1 LKFTLNDLIAFSNEE
16 VLRFVKNNFQ
26 PSENLLERFSEWI
39 NINYMKLNQ
48 IIPGVERFLLPLL
61 FLVLPSFLTA
71 QKNTNLN
78 VIVIFTDDQ
87 GYQDLGCFGS
97 PDISTPR
104 IDQMAK
110 EGMRLT
116 SFYSAN
122 PVCSASRAALLTGC
136 YPKRVLAEKTV
147 LFPRDK
153 VGLNPE
159 ETTIADM
166 FKGAGYATACVGKW
180 HLGHHPEFLP
190 TRQGFDSYFG
200 IPYSN
205 DMSHPDG
212 TKRPKYGQ
220 WDTYWKDHQSS
231 ALWKT
236 PLLRNEEIIE
246 HPVEQRTITRR
257 YTDEALS
264 FIRKSNEQSKPFFL
278 YLAHSMPHVPLY
290 LPDSLHDPESP
301 YPYKDVI
308 EHIDTQVGRI
318 IDLII
323 QLEISQDTLIVYT
336 SDNGPWLRFNHHGGQ
351 ALPLREG
358 KGTTYEGGMRVP
370 CVVWGPGRIPAG
382 TQSNEIISTID
393 LLPTLSALGGV
404 KVQTHRPIDGL
415 DQSALLLGKGP
426 SVRKEFLYY
435 TKQVQA
441 LRQGKYKLR
450 KANNGIELYDLEADV
465 GEQKN
470 LAKQE
475 PEKAKELLARMMDL
489 DAEVT
494 AGMRPIGTLSR

>member
-1 LKFTLNDLIAFSNEE
+1 
-16 VLRFVKNNFQ
+16 
-26 PSENLLERFSEWI
+26 
-39 NINYMKLNQ
+39 MKLNQ

-61 FLVLPSFLTA
+61 CLVLPSFLTA
-71 QKNTNLN
+71 QENTNLN

-97 PDISTPR
+97 PDIRTPR

-147 LFPRDK
+147 LFPRDRE
-153 VGLNPE
+153 GLNPA

-166 FKGAGYATACVGKW
+166 FKEAGYATACVGKW

-205 DMSHPDG
+205 DMSHPEG

-220 WDTYWKDHQSS
+220 WDTYWKDRQSS

-236 PLLRNEEIIE
+236 PLLRDEEIIE
-246 HPVEQRTITRR
+246 HPVDQRMITRR

-290 LPDSLHDPESP
+290 LPDTLHDPKSP
-301 YPYKDVI
+301 YPYRDVI
-308 EHIDTQVGRI
+308 EHIDEQVGRI
-318 IDLII
+318 IDLLG
-323 QLEISQDTLIVYT
+323 QLRLTQNTLVIYT
-336 SDNGPWLRFNHHGGQ
+336 SDNGPWLRFKHHGGQ

-358 KGTTYEGGMRVP
+358 KGTTFEGGMRVP
-370 CVVWGPGRIPAG
+370 CVVWGPGRIQAG
-382 TQSNEIISTID
+382 SKSDEMMSTID
-393 LLPTLSALGGV
+393 LLPTFSSLAGV
-404 KVQTHRPIDGL
+404 KLKTNGPIDGL
-415 DQSALLLGKGP
+415 DQSAMILGNGP
-426 SVRKEFLYY
+426 TVRNEFLYY
-435 TKQVQA
+435 ARNLQA
-441 LRQGKYKLR
+441 FRQGNYKLR
-450 KANNGIELYDLEADV
+450 KMGKSVQLYDLSKDI
-465 GEQKN
+465 GEKEN
-470 LAKQE
+470 LAGQK
-475 PEKAKELLARMMDL
+475 PELAQKLIARMSQL
-489 DAEVT
+489 DEEVT
-494 AGMRPIGTLSR
+494 SGMRPIGSLKQ

>member
-1 LKFTLNDLIAFSNEE
+1 MNPNPKISVF
-16 VLRFVKNNFQ
+16 
-26 PSENLLERFSEWI
+26 
-39 NINYMKLNQ
+39 Q
-48 IIPGVERFLLPLL
+48 IILLG
-61 FLVLPSFLTA
+61 LVCLAGPAPLTA
-71 QKNTNLN
+71 EEKTNSN
-78 VIVIFTDDQ
+78 VIIIFTDDQ

-97 PDISTPR
+97 PDIRTPR

-136 YPKRVLAEKTV
+136 YPKRVLAGKTV
-147 LFPRDK
+147 LFPRDN
-153 VGLNPE
+153 VGLNPD

-180 HLGHHPEFLP
+180 HLGHLPEFLP

-205 DMSHPDG
+205 DMSHPEG

-220 WDTYWKDHQSS
+220 WDTYWKDRQSS

-290 LPDSLHDPESP
+290 LPDALHDPESA

-318 IDLII
+318 IDLIT
-323 QLEISQDTLIVYT
+323 QLEISQDTLVVYT

-370 CVVWGPGRIPAG
+370 CVVWGPGRIQADSESE
-382 TQSNEIISTID
+382 QMMSTID
-393 LLPTLSALGGV
+393 LLPTLSSLSGV
-404 KVQTHRPIDGL
+404 KLKTKGPIDGL
-415 DQSALLLGKGP
+415 DQSGLLLGKG
-426 SVRKEFLYY
+426 SSTRNEFLYY
-435 TKQVQA
+435 TREVQA
-441 LRQGKYKLR
+441 IRQGSYKLR
-450 KANNGIELYDLEADV
+450 KTGKSVLLYDLSKDI
-465 GEQKN
+465 GETQN
-470 LAKQE
+470 LA
-475 PEKAKELLARMMDL
+475 PEKPALTQKLLARMNQL
-489 DAEVT
+489 DKEVT
-494 AGMRPIGTLSR
+494 AGMRPIGTLD

>member
-1 LKFTLNDLIAFSNEE
+1 MKF
-16 VLRFVKNNFQ
+16 
-26 PSENLLERFSEWI
+26 
-39 NINYMKLNQ
+39 NQ
-48 IIPGVERFLLPLL
+48 IILGVERFLIPFLC
-61 FLVLPSFLTA
+61 LVLPSFLNA

-97 PDISTPR
+97 PNIRTPR

-166 FKGAGYATACVGKW
+166 FKGAGYTTACVGKW

-318 IDLII
+318 VDLITE
-323 QLEISQDTLIVYT
+323 LEISQDTLVVYT

-358 KGTTYEGGMRVP
+358 KGTTFEGGMRVP
-370 CVVWGPGRIPAG
+370 CVVWAPGRIQAG
-382 TQSNEIISTID
+382 SDSDEMMSTID
-393 LLPTLSALGGV
+393 LLPTFSSLAGV
-404 KVQTHRPIDGL
+404 ELKTKGPIDGL
-415 DQSALLLGKGP
+415 DQSALLLGKG
-426 SVRKEFLYY
+426 SSARNEFLYY
-435 TKQVQA
+435 TREVQA
-441 LRQGKYKLR
+441 IRQGSNKLR
-450 KANNGIELYDLEADV
+450 KTGKSVHLYDLSKDI
-465 GEQKN
+465 GEKQN
-470 LAKQE
+470 LAAQK
-475 PEKAKELLARMMDL
+475 PELSKKLLARMKQL
-489 DAEVT
+489 DQEVT
-494 AGMRPIGTLSR
+494 AGMRPIGTLE

>member
-1 LKFTLNDLIAFSNEE
+1 
-16 VLRFVKNNFQ
+16 
-26 PSENLLERFSEWI
+26 
-39 NINYMKLNQ
+39 MKLNQ

-61 FLVLPSFLTA
+61 CLVLPSFLTA
-71 QKNTNLN
+71 QENTNLN

-97 PDISTPR
+97 PDIRTPR

-147 LFPRDK
+147 LFPRDRE
-153 VGLNPE
+153 GLNPA

-166 FKGAGYATACVGKW
+166 FKEAGYATACVGKW

-205 DMSHPDG
+205 DMSHPEG

-220 WDTYWKDHQSS
+220 WDTYWKDRQSS

-236 PLLRNEEIIE
+236 PLLRDEEIIE
-246 HPVEQRTITRR
+246 HPVDQRMITRR

-290 LPDSLHDPESP
+290 LPDTLHDPKSP
-301 YPYKDVI
+301 YPYRDVI
-308 EHIDTQVGRI
+308 EHIDEQVGRI
-318 IDLII
+318 IDLLG
-323 QLEISQDTLIVYT
+323 QLRLTQNTLVVYT
-336 SDNGPWLRFNHHGGQ
+336 SDNGPWLRFKHHGGQ

-358 KGTTYEGGMRVP
+358 KGTTFEGGMRVP
-370 CVVWGPGRIPAG
+370 CVVWGPGRIQAG
-382 TQSNEIISTID
+382 SKSDEMMSTID
-393 LLPTLSALGGV
+393 LLPTFSSLAGV
-404 KVQTHRPIDGL
+404 KLKTNGPIDGL
-415 DQSALLLGKGP
+415 DQSAMILGNGP
-426 SVRKEFLYY
+426 TVRNEFLYY
-435 TKQVQA
+435 ARNLQA
-441 LRQGKYKLR
+441 FRQGNYKLR
-450 KANNGIELYDLEADV
+450 KMGKSVQLYDLSKDI
-465 GEQKN
+465 GEKEN
-470 LAKQE
+470 LAGQK
-475 PEKAKELLARMMDL
+475 PELAQKLIARMSQL
-489 DAEVT
+489 DEEVT
-494 AGMRPIGTLSR
+494 SGMRPIGSLKQ

>member
-1 LKFTLNDLIAFSNEE
+1 
-16 VLRFVKNNFQ
+16 
-26 PSENLLERFSEWI
+26 
-39 NINYMKLNQ
+39 MKLNQ
-48 IIPGVERFLLPLL
+48 IIPVVERFLLPLL
-61 FLVLPSFLTA
+61 CLVLPSFLTA
-71 QKNTNLN
+71 QENTNLN

-97 PDISTPR
+97 PDIRTPR

-147 LFPRDK
+147 LFPRDRE
-153 VGLNPE
+153 GLNPA

-166 FKGAGYATACVGKW
+166 FKEAGYATACVGKW

-205 DMSHPDG
+205 DMSHPEG
-212 TKRPKYGQ
+212 TKRPRYGQ
-220 WDTYWKDHQSS
+220 WDTYWLDRQSS

-236 PLLRNEEIIE
+236 PLLRDEEIIE
-246 HPVEQRTITRR
+246 HPVDQRMITRR

-290 LPDSLHDPESP
+290 LPDTLHDPKSP
-301 YPYKDVI
+301 YPYRDVI
-308 EHIDTQVGRI
+308 EHIDEQVGRI
-318 IDLII
+318 IDLLG
-323 QLEISQDTLIVYT
+323 QLRLTQNTLVVYT
-336 SDNGPWLRFNHHGGQ
+336 SDNGPWLRFKHHGGQ

-358 KGTTYEGGMRVP
+358 KGTTFEGGMRVP
-370 CVVWGPGRIPAG
+370 CVVWGPGRIQAG
-382 TQSNEIISTID
+382 SKSDEMMSTID
-393 LLPTLSALGGV
+393 LLPTFSSLAGV
-404 KVQTHRPIDGL
+404 KLKTNGPIDGL
-415 DQSALLLGKGP
+415 DQSAMILGNGP
-426 SVRKEFLYY
+426 TVRNEFLYY
-435 TKQVQA
+435 ARNLQA
-441 LRQGKYKLR
+441 FRQGNYKLR
-450 KANNGIELYDLEADV
+450 KMGKSVLLYDLSKDI
-465 GEQKN
+465 GEKEN
-470 LAKQE
+470 LAGQK
-475 PEKAKELLARMMDL
+475 PELTQKLIARMSQL
-489 DAEVT
+489 DEEVT
-494 AGMRPIGTLSR
+494 SGMRPIGSLKQ

>member
-1 LKFTLNDLIAFSNEE
+1 
-16 VLRFVKNNFQ
+16 
-26 PSENLLERFSEWI
+26 
-39 NINYMKLNQ
+39 MKLNQ

-61 FLVLPSFLTA
+61 CLVLPSFLTA
-71 QKNTNLN
+71 QENTNLN

-97 PDISTPR
+97 PDIRTPR

-153 VGLNPE
+153 EGLNPA

-166 FKGAGYATACVGKW
+166 FKEAGYATACVGKW

-205 DMSHPDG
+205 DMSHPEG

-220 WDTYWKDHQSS
+220 WDTYWKDRQSS

-236 PLLRNEEIIE
+236 PLLRDEEIIE
-246 HPVEQRTITRR
+246 HPVDQRMITRR

-290 LPDSLHDPESP
+290 LPDTLHDPKSP
-301 YPYKDVI
+301 YPYRDVI
-308 EHIDTQVGRI
+308 EHIDEQVGRI
-318 IDLII
+318 IDLLG
-323 QLEISQDTLIVYT
+323 QLRLTQNTLVIYT
-336 SDNGPWLRFNHHGGQ
+336 SDNGPWLRFKHHGGQ

-358 KGTTYEGGMRVP
+358 KGTTFEGGMRVP
-370 CVVWGPGRIPAG
+370 CVVWGPGRIQAG
-382 TQSNEIISTID
+382 SKSDEMMSTID
-393 LLPTLSALGGV
+393 LLPTFSSLAGV
-404 KVQTHRPIDGL
+404 KLKTNGPIDGL
-415 DQSALLLGKGP
+415 DQSAMILGNGP
-426 SVRKEFLYY
+426 TVRNEFLYY
-435 TKQVQA
+435 ARNLQA
-441 LRQGKYKLR
+441 FRQGNYKLR
-450 KANNGIELYDLEADV
+450 KMGKSVQLYDLSKDI
-465 GEQKN
+465 GEKEN
-470 LAKQE
+470 LAGQK
-475 PEKAKELLARMMDL
+475 PELAQKLIARMSQL
-489 DAEVT
+489 DEEVT
-494 AGMRPIGTLSR
+494 SGMRPIGSLKQ

>member
-1 LKFTLNDLIAFSNEE
+1 MRAHQSFFGMGSFLSALLFIAFSSY
-16 VLRFVKNNFQ
+16 LAGK
-26 PSENLLERFSEWI
+26 PEN
-39 NINYMKLNQ
+39 K
-48 IIPGVERFLLPLL
+48 
-61 FLVLPSFLTA
+61 
-71 QKNTNLN
+71 LN
-78 VIVIFTDDQ
+78 VIIIFTDDQ

-97 PDISTPR
+97 PDIRTPR
-104 IDQMAK
+104 IDRMAK

-136 YPKRVLAEKTV
+136 YPKRVLADKTV
-147 LFPRDK
+147 LFPRDE
-153 VGLNPE
+153 VGLNPK
-159 ETTIADM
+159 ETTIADL
-166 FKGAGYATACVGKW
+166 FQKDGYATASVGKW

-205 DMSHPDG
+205 DMSHPAG
-212 TKRPKYGQ
+212 VNRPQYGL
-220 WDTYWKDHQSS
+220 WDKYWKDPKSND
-231 ALWKT
+231 LWMT
-236 PLLRNEEIIE
+236 PLIRDEKIIE
-246 HPVEQRTITRR
+246 HPVDQHTITRR
-257 YTDEALS
+257 YTDEAIS
-264 FIRKSNEQSKPFFL
+264 FIQKSTKAKKPFFL

-290 LPDSLHDPESP
+290 LPRDIHDVDSK

-308 EHIDTQVGRI
+308 EHIDEQVGRI
-318 IDLII
+318 Y
-323 QLEISQDTLIVYT
+323 DTLHQFNLQDDTILVYT
-336 SDNGPWLRFNHHGGQ
+336 SDNGPWLIFDHHGGQ

-382 TQSNEIISTID
+382 TQSNEMISTID

-404 KVQTHRPIDGL
+404 KAQTHGPIDGL

-426 SVRKEFLYY
+426 SVRNEFLYY

-475 PEKAKELLARMMDL
+475 PEKAKELLARMMEL

>member
-1 LKFTLNDLIAFSNEE
+1 
-16 VLRFVKNNFQ
+16 
-26 PSENLLERFSEWI
+26 
-39 NINYMKLNQ
+39 MKLNQ
-48 IIPGVERFLLPLL
+48 IIPSVERFLLPLL
-61 FLVLPSFLTA
+61 CLVLPSFLTA
-71 QKNTNLN
+71 QENTNLN

-97 PDISTPR
+97 PDIRTPR

-147 LFPRDK
+147 LFPRDRE
-153 VGLNPE
+153 GLNPA

-166 FKGAGYATACVGKW
+166 FKEAGYATACVGKW

-205 DMSHPDG
+205 DMSHPEG

-220 WDTYWKDHQSS
+220 WDTYWKDRQSS
-231 ALWKT
+231 DLWKT
-236 PLLRNEEIIE
+236 PLLRDEEIIE
-246 HPVEQRTITRR
+246 HPVDQRMITRR

-290 LPDSLHDPESP
+290 LPDTLHDPKSP
-301 YPYKDVI
+301 YPYRDVI
-308 EHIDTQVGRI
+308 EHIDEQVGRI
-318 IDLII
+318 IDLLG
-323 QLEISQDTLIVYT
+323 QLRLTQNTLVIYT
-336 SDNGPWLRFNHHGGQ
+336 SDNGPWLRFKHHGGQ

-358 KGTTYEGGMRVP
+358 KGTTFEGGMRVP
-370 CVVWGPGRIPAG
+370 CVVWGPGRIQAG
-382 TQSNEIISTID
+382 SKSDEMMSTID
-393 LLPTLSALGGV
+393 LLPTFSSLAGV
-404 KVQTHRPIDGL
+404 KLKTNGPIDGL
-415 DQSALLLGKGP
+415 DQSAMILGNGP
-426 SVRKEFLYY
+426 TVRNEFLYY
-435 TKQVQA
+435 ARNLQA
-441 LRQGKYKLR
+441 FRQGNYKLR
-450 KANNGIELYDLEADV
+450 KMGKSVQLYDLSKDI
-465 GEQKN
+465 GEKEN
-470 LAKQE
+470 LAGQK
-475 PEKAKELLARMMDL
+475 PELAQKLIARMSQL
-489 DAEVT
+489 DEEVT
-494 AGMRPIGTLSR
+494 SGMRPIGSLKQ

>member
-1 LKFTLNDLIAFSNEE
+1 
-16 VLRFVKNNFQ
+16 
-26 PSENLLERFSEWI
+26 
-39 NINYMKLNQ
+39 MKLNQ

-61 FLVLPSFLTA
+61 CLVLPSFLTA
-71 QKNTNLN
+71 QENTNLN

-97 PDISTPR
+97 PDIRTPR

-147 LFPRDK
+147 LFPRDRE
-153 VGLNPE
+153 GLNPA

-166 FKGAGYATACVGKW
+166 FKEAGYATACVGKW

-205 DMSHPDG
+205 DMSHPEG
-212 TKRPKYGQ
+212 TKRPRYGQ
-220 WDTYWKDHQSS
+220 WDTYWKDRQSS

-236 PLLRNEEIIE
+236 PLLRDEEIIE
-246 HPVEQRTITRR
+246 HPVDQRMITRR

-290 LPDSLHDPESP
+290 LPDTLHDPKSP
-301 YPYKDVI
+301 YPYRDVI
-308 EHIDTQVGRI
+308 EHIDEQVGRI
-318 IDLII
+318 IDLLG
-323 QLEISQDTLIVYT
+323 QLRLTQNTLVVYT
-336 SDNGPWLRFNHHGGQ
+336 SDNGPWLRFKHHGGQ

-358 KGTTYEGGMRVP
+358 KGTTFEGGMRVP
-370 CVVWGPGRIPAG
+370 CVVWGPGRIQAG
-382 TQSNEIISTID
+382 SKSDEMMSTID
-393 LLPTLSALGGV
+393 LLPTFSSLAGV
-404 KVQTHRPIDGL
+404 KLKTNGPIDGL
-415 DQSALLLGKGP
+415 DQSAMILGNGP
-426 SVRKEFLYY
+426 TVRNEFLYY
-435 TKQVQA
+435 ARNLQA
-441 LRQGKYKLR
+441 FRQGKYKLR
-450 KANNGIELYDLEADV
+450 KMGKSVQLYDLSKDI
-465 GEQKN
+465 GEKEN
-470 LAKQE
+470 LAGQK
-475 PEKAKELLARMMDL
+475 PELAQKLIARMLQL
-489 DAEVT
+489 DEK
-494 AGMRPIGTLSR
+494 

>member
-1 LKFTLNDLIAFSNEE
+1 
-16 VLRFVKNNFQ
+16 
-26 PSENLLERFSEWI
+26 
-39 NINYMKLNQ
+39 MKLNQ
-48 IIPGVERFLLPLL
+48 IIPSVERFLLPLL
-61 FLVLPSFLTA
+61 CLVLPSFLTA
-71 QKNTNLN
+71 QENTNLN

-97 PDISTPR
+97 PDIRTPR

-147 LFPRDK
+147 LFPRDRE
-153 VGLNPE
+153 GLNPA

-166 FKGAGYATACVGKW
+166 FKEAGYATACVGKW

-205 DMSHPDG
+205 DMSHPEG
-212 TKRPKYGQ
+212 TKRPRYGQ
-220 WDTYWKDHQSS
+220 WDTYWKDRQSS

-236 PLLRNEEIIE
+236 PLLRDEEIIE
-246 HPVEQRTITRR
+246 HPVDQRMITRR

-290 LPDSLHDPESP
+290 LPDTLHDPKSP
-301 YPYKDVI
+301 YPYRDVI
-308 EHIDTQVGRI
+308 EHIDEQVGRI
-318 IDLII
+318 IDLLG
-323 QLEISQDTLIVYT
+323 QLRLTKNTLVVYT
-336 SDNGPWLRFNHHGGQ
+336 SDNGPWLRFKHHGGQ

-358 KGTTYEGGMRVP
+358 KGTTFEGGMRVP
-370 CVVWGPGRIPAG
+370 CVVWGPGRIQAG
-382 TQSNEIISTID
+382 SKSDEMMSTID
-393 LLPTLSALGGV
+393 LLPTFSSLAGV
-404 KVQTHRPIDGL
+404 KLKTNGPIDGL
-415 DQSALLLGKGP
+415 DQSAMILGNGP
-426 SVRKEFLYY
+426 TVRNEFLYY
-435 TKQVQA
+435 ARNLQA
-441 LRQGKYKLR
+441 FRQGNYKLR
-450 KANNGIELYDLEADV
+450 KMGKSVQLYDLSKDI
-465 GEQKN
+465 GEKEN
-470 LAKQE
+470 LAGQK
-475 PEKAKELLARMMDL
+475 PELAQKLIARMSQL
-489 DAEVT
+489 DEEVT
-494 AGMRPIGTLSR
+494 SGMRPIGSLKQ

>member
-1 LKFTLNDLIAFSNEE
+1 MRAHQSFFGMGS
-16 VLRFVKNNFQ
+16 
-26 PSENLLERFSEWI
+26 
-39 NINYMKLNQ
+39 
-48 IIPGVERFLLPLL
+48 FLSTLL
-61 FLVLPSFLTA
+61 FVTISSYLAGKSEG
-71 QKNTNLN
+71 KLN
-78 VIVIFTDDQ
+78 VIIIFTDDQ

-97 PDISTPR
+97 PDIRTPR
-104 IDQMAK
+104 IDRMAK

-147 LFPRDK
+147 LFPRDV
-153 VGLNPE
+153 VGLNPQ
-159 ETTIADM
+159 ETTIADL
-166 FKGAGYATACVGKW
+166 FQQDGYATASVGKW

-205 DMSHPDG
+205 DMSHPIG
-212 TKRPKYGQ
+212 VKRPMYGL
-220 WDTYWKDHQSS
+220 WDKYWKDLNSND
-231 ALWKT
+231 LWQT
-236 PLLRNEEIIE
+236 PLIRDEKIIE
-246 HPVEQRTITRR
+246 HPVDQHTITRR
-257 YTDEALS
+257 YTDEAIS
-264 FIRKSNEQSKPFFL
+264 FIQKSTKAKKPFFL

-290 LPDSLHDPESP
+290 LPRDIHDVDSN

-308 EHIDTQVGRI
+308 EHIDEQVGRI
-318 IDLII
+318 YDSLH
-323 QLEISQDTLIVYT
+323 QLNLQDDTIVVYT
-336 SDNGPWLRFNHHGGQ
+336 SDNGPWLRFDHHGGQ

-404 KVQTHRPIDGL
+404 TVQTHGPIDGL

-426 SVRKEFLYY
+426 SVRNEFLYY

-475 PEKAKELLARMMDL
+475 PEKAKELLARMMEL

-494 AGMRPIGTLSR
+494 TGMRPIGTLKR

>member
-1 LKFTLNDLIAFSNEE
+1 MKTSRFPFPLDLILSVLILFVLSFS
-16 VLRFVKNNFQ
+16 LPGKQ
-26 PSENLLERFSEWI
+26 EN
-39 NINYMKLNQ
+39 K
-48 IIPGVERFLLPLL
+48 
-61 FLVLPSFLTA
+61 
-71 QKNTNLN
+71 LN
-78 VIVIFTDDQ
+78 VIIIFTDDQ

-97 PDISTPR
+97 PDIRTPS
-104 IDQMAK
+104 IDRMAK

-147 LFPRDK
+147 LFPRDV
-153 VGLNPE
+153 VGLNPK
-159 ETTIADM
+159 ETTIADL
-166 FKGAGYATACVGKW
+166 FQEDGYATACVGKW

-190 TRQGFDSYFG
+190 TRQGFGSYFG

-205 DMSHPDG
+205 DMSHPVG
-212 TKRPKYGQ
+212 VKRPKYGL
-220 WDTYWKDHQSS
+220 WDKYWKDPNSND
-231 ALWKT
+231 LWRT
-236 PLLRNEEIIE
+236 PLIRNEKIIE
-246 HPVEQRTITRR
+246 HPVDQHTITRR
-257 YTDEALS
+257 YTDEAIS
-264 FIRKSNEQSKPFFL
+264 FIQKSNRINKPFFL

-290 LPDSLHDPESP
+290 LPKGIHNVDSK

-308 EHIDTQVGRI
+308 EHIDEQVGRI
-318 IDLII
+318 Y
-323 QLEISQDTLIVYT
+323 DTLHQLNLQDDTILVYT
-336 SDNGPWLRFNHHGGQ
+336 SDNGPWLIFDHHGGQ

-382 TQSNEIISTID
+382 TQSNEMISTID
-393 LLPTLSALGGV
+393 LLPTLSALGGLEA
-404 KVQTHRPIDGL
+404 KTHGPIDGL

-426 SVRKEFLYY
+426 SVRSEFLYY
-435 TKQVQA
+435 TKHVQA

-450 KANNGIELYDLEADV
+450 KANKGLELYDLEADV

-470 LAKQE
+470 LAKKE
-475 PEKAKELLARMMDL
+475 PKKASKLLARMMEL
-489 DAEVT
+489 DAEIT

>member
-1 LKFTLNDLIAFSNEE
+1 
-16 VLRFVKNNFQ
+16 
-26 PSENLLERFSEWI
+26 
-39 NINYMKLNQ
+39 MKLNQ
-48 IIPGVERFLLPLL
+48 IIPSVERFILPLL
-61 FLVLPSFLTA
+61 CLVLPSFLTA
-71 QKNTNLN
+71 QENTNLN

-97 PDISTPR
+97 PDIRTPR

-147 LFPRDK
+147 LFPRDRE
-153 VGLNPE
+153 GLNPA

-166 FKGAGYATACVGKW
+166 FKEAGYATACVGKW

-205 DMSHPDG
+205 DMSHPEG

-220 WDTYWKDHQSS
+220 WDTYWKDRQSS

-236 PLLRNEEIIE
+236 PLLRDEEIIE
-246 HPVEQRTITRR
+246 HPVDQRMITRR

-290 LPDSLHDPESP
+290 LPDTLHDPKSP
-301 YPYKDVI
+301 YPYRDVI
-308 EHIDTQVGRI
+308 EHIDEQVGRI
-318 IDLII
+318 IDLLG
-323 QLEISQDTLIVYT
+323 QLRLTQNTLVVYT
-336 SDNGPWLRFNHHGGQ
+336 SDNGPWLRFKHHGGQ

-358 KGTTYEGGMRVP
+358 KGTTFEGGMRVP
-370 CVVWGPGRIPAG
+370 CVVWGPGRIQAG
-382 TQSNEIISTID
+382 SKSDEMMSTID
-393 LLPTLSALGGV
+393 LLPTFSSLAGV
-404 KVQTHRPIDGL
+404 KLKTNGPIDGL
-415 DQSALLLGKGP
+415 DQSAMILGNGP
-426 SVRKEFLYY
+426 TVRNEFLYY
-435 TKQVQA
+435 ARNLQA
-441 LRQGKYKLR
+441 FRQGNYKLR
-450 KANNGIELYDLEADV
+450 KMGKSVQLYDLSKDI
-465 GEQKN
+465 GEKEN
-470 LAKQE
+470 LAGQK
-475 PEKAKELLARMMDL
+475 PELAQKLIARMSQL
-489 DAEVT
+489 DEEVT
-494 AGMRPIGTLSR
+494 SGMRPIGSLKQ